1 MKVFRIAIL
10 IVLFLLGAACLV
22 WYFRTGDTDN
32 TEKREASGLLLTDT
46 SPLGELSVLSDGKT
60 LAAGNARGE
69 VKFFRPGEPVRTVS
83 VSDISISAPVAEFDG
98 VCYVG
103 DESGT
108 FAAFTPDKG
117 VLWTFRAGNQITG
130 GAVRDSDGLV
140 WFGSHDH
147 SLYAL
152 DTSDQIAD
160 DDFLREAVLEETERY
175 NAALPNFP
183 GKLVHEVECN
193 GQINGSPVF
202 DGAYLYLGSC
212 DGKLRKIDIHTG
224 EVVKALDFESY
235 IPETPVLSD
244 GVLYILTHGGELAA
258 VDADSF
264 EVLYRVKTEN
274 TFFTS
279 PFVTESDIFL
289 TDSNGNIHVHKRA
302 DGSFI
307 ADLPS
312 DEPLNPICAGSDLGV
327 YTISRRGVL
336 SLFAVPSRLREGW
349 SWKQYVIAKFPS
361 DFKSGVIEA
370 VGILAVPDEYGNV
383 FYAEKKEL
391 EK

>member
-10 IVLFLLGAACLV
+10 LILFLLGAACLM
-22 WYFRTGDTDN
+22 WYFRTGDDADDSG
-32 TEKREASGLLLTDT
+32 KKQASGVLLTDT

-83 VSDISISAPVAEFDG
+83 VSNISISAPVAEFDG

-152 DTSDQIAD
+152 DAS
-160 DDFLREAVLEETERY
+160 
-175 NAALPNFP
+175 

-202 DGAYLYLGSC
+202 DGTYVYLGSC

-224 EVVKALDFESY
+224 EVVKSLDFESY
-235 IPETPVLSD
+235 IPETPVLSG
-244 GVLYILTHGGELAA
+244 GVLYLLTHGGELAV

-264 EVLYRVKTEN
+264 EILYRIKTEN

-289 TDSNGNIHVHKRA
+289 TDSNGKIHVHRRE

-307 ADLPS
+307 ADLPA
-312 DEPLNPICAGSDLGV
+312 DEPLSPICAGSDLGV
-327 YTISRRGVL
+327 YTVSRRGTL
-336 SLFAVPSRLREGW
+336 SFFEGG
-349 SWKQYVIAKFPS
+349 SWKGHVIAEFPS
-361 DFKSGVIEA
+361 DFKSGVIA
-370 VGILAVPDEYGNV
+370 AYGILAVPDEYGNV

>member
-1 MKVFRIAIL
+1 MKFFRFAIL

-22 WYFRTGDTDN
+22 WYFH
-32 TEKREASGLLLTDT
+32 TENGTIDSEKEEFSGALLTDT
-46 SPLGELSVLSDGKT
+46 SPLGELSVLSDGT

-69 VKFFRPGEPVRTVS
+69 VVFLRPGEPVRAVS
-83 VSDISISAPVAEFDG
+83 VSDTSISAPVAEFDG

-108 FAAFTPDKG
+108 FAAFTPDRG

-152 DTSDQIAD
+152 DAS
-160 DDFLREAVLEETERY
+160 
-175 NAALPNFP
+175 
-183 GKLVHEVECN
+183 GKLVHEVECG

-202 DGAYLYLGSC
+202 DGAFVYLGSC

-224 EVVKALDFESY
+224 EVVKSLDFESY
-235 IPETPVLSD
+235 IPETPVLSG

-258 VDADSF
+258 VNADSF
-264 EVLYRVKTEN
+264 EVLYRVKTEFA
-274 TFFTS
+274 FFTS
-279 PFVTESDIFL
+279 PFVTESYIFL
-289 TDSNGNIHVHKRA
+289 TDSNGKIHVHKRA
-302 DGSFI
+302 DGAYL

-312 DEPLNPICAGSDLGV
+312 DDSLNPICTGSDNGI
-327 YTISRRGVL
+327 YTISRRGHL
-336 SLFAVPSRLREGW
+336 NFFEAG
-349 SWKQYVIAKFPS
+349 SWKQNVIARFPS
-361 DFKSGVIEA
+361 DFKSGVTEA
-370 VGILAVPDEYGNV
+370 DNILAVPDEYGNV
-383 FYAEKKEL
+383 FYAEKKDHEP
-391 EK
+391 

>member
-1 MKVFRIAIL
+1 MNKAFRW
-10 IVLFLLGAACLV
+10 IVLLLFFLLGAGCFVL
-22 WYFRTGDTDN
+22 YFSMLSDDAGTEGKQAVTGT
-32 TEKREASGLLLTDT
+32 LLTGT
-46 SPLGELSVLSDGKT
+46 VPLGKLTVLSDGS
-60 LAAGNARGE
+60 LAAGNSRGE
-69 VKFFRPGEPVRTVS
+69 VVFLRPGQEPKTVH
-83 VSDISISAPVAEFDG
+83 VTPTSISAPVTESDG
-98 VCYVG
+98 VYYVG
-103 DESGT
+103 DEGGT
-108 FAAFTPDKG
+108 FAAFTPERG
-117 VLWTFRAGNQITG
+117 VLWTFKAGNQITG
-130 GAVRDSDGLV
+130 GAIRDSDGLV

-152 DTSDQIAD
+152 DAS
-160 DDFLREAVLEETERY
+160 
-175 NAALPNFP
+175 

-202 DGAYLYLGSC
+202 DGSFVYLGSC

-224 EVVKALDFESY
+224 EVVKSLDFESY

-244 GVLYILTHGGELAA
+244 GVLFILTHGGELAA
-258 VDADSF
+258 VNADTF

-274 TFFTS
+274 AFFTS
-279 PFVTESDIFL
+279 PFVTESDILL
-289 TDSNGNIHVHKRA
+289 TEANGNFHVHKRA

-312 DEPLNPICAGSDLGV
+312 DEPLNPICTGLDRGV

-361 DFKSGVIEA
+361 DFKSGVIET

>member
-1 MKVFRIAIL
+1 MKIFRIVTL
-10 IVLFLLGAACLV
+10 TVLFLLGAACLV
-22 WYFRTGDTDN
+22 WYFRTGNKDCPE
-32 TEKREASGLLLTDT
+32 EKDASGVLLTDT
-46 SPLGELSVLSDGKT
+46 SPLGELSVLSDGT

-108 FAAFTPDKG
+108 FAAFTPDRG

-152 DTSDQIAD
+152 DTS
-160 DDFLREAVLEETERY
+160 
-175 NAALPNFP
+175 
-183 GKLVHEVECN
+183 GKLVHEVECG
-193 GQINGSPVF
+193 GQINGTPVF
-202 DGAYLYLGSC
+202 DGSFVYLGSC
-212 DGKLRKIDIHTG
+212 DGKLRKIDIHSG
-224 EVVKALDFESY
+224 DVVKSLDFESY

-258 VDADSF
+258 VKADSF

-274 TFFTS
+274 AFFTS
-279 PFVTESDIFL
+279 PFVTESYVFL
-289 TDSNGNIHVHKRA
+289 TDSNGKIHVHRRA
-302 DGSFI
+302 DGAF
-307 ADLPS
+307 
-312 DEPLNPICAGSDLGV
+312 
-327 YTISRRGVL
+327 
-336 SLFAVPSRLREGW
+336 
-349 SWKQYVIAKFPS
+349 
-361 DFKSGVIEA
+361 
-370 VGILAVPDEYGNV
+370 LAAADEYGNI
-383 FYAEKKEL
+383 FYAERKE
-391 EK
+391 EP

>member
-1 MKVFRIAIL
+1 MKVLRITVLL
-10 IVLFLLGAACLV
+10 ILFLLGTACLV
-22 WYFRTGDTDN
+22 WYFRTGDKTDEP
-32 TEKREASGLLLTDT
+32 EKEQQYSGVLLTDT
-46 SPLGELSVLSDGKT
+46 SPLGELAVLSDGKT

-83 VSDISISAPVAEFDG
+83 VSNISISAPVAEFDG

-108 FAAFTPDKG
+108 FAAFTPEKG

-152 DTSDQIAD
+152 DAT
-160 DDFLREAVLEETERY
+160 
-175 NAALPNFP
+175 
-183 GKLVHEVECN
+183 GKLVHEVECQ

-202 DGAYLYLGSC
+202 DGSFVYLGNC
-212 DGKLRKIDIHTG
+212 DGKLRKVDIHTG
-224 EVVKALDFESY
+224 EVVKSLDFESY
-235 IPETPVLSD
+235 IPETPVLSG
-244 GVLYILTHGGELAA
+244 GVLYVLTHGGELAA
-258 VDADSF
+258 VNADSF

-274 TFFTS
+274 SFFTS
-279 PFVTESDIFL
+279 PFVTESCIFL
-289 TDSNGNIHVHKRA
+289 TDSNGKVHVHKRA

-312 DEPLNPICAGSDLGV
+312 NDTLNPICTGSDSGV
-327 YTISRRGVL
+327 FTISRRGAL
-336 SLFAVPSRLREGW
+336 SLFEAG
-349 SWKQYVIAKFPS
+349 SWKQYVIAEFPS

-370 VGILAVPDEYGNV
+370 GNILAVPDEYGNV
-383 FYAEKKEL
+383 FCAEIKRSHGP
-391 EK
+391 

>member
-1 MKVFRIAIL
+1 MKFFRIAFL
-10 IVLFLLGAACLV
+10 IVLFLLGIACLV
-22 WYFRTGDTDN
+22 WYFRMSENTDES
-32 TEKREASGLLLTDT
+32 EKKQSSGVLLTDT
-46 SPLGELSVLSDGKT
+46 SPLGELAVLSDGKT

-83 VSDISISAPVAEFDG
+83 VSKISISAPVAEFNG

-152 DTSDQIAD
+152 DAS
-160 DDFLREAVLEETERY
+160 
-175 NAALPNFP
+175 
-183 GKLVHEVECN
+183 GKLVHEVECG
-193 GQINGSPVF
+193 GQINGTPVF
-202 DGAYLYLGSC
+202 DGSFVYLGSC
-212 DGKLRKIDIHTG
+212 DGKLRKIDIRTG
-224 EVVKALDFESY
+224 EVVKSLDFESY

-258 VDADSF
+258 VNADSF

-274 TFFTS
+274 AFFTS

-289 TDSNGNIHVHKRA
+289 TDSNGKVHVHKRS

-312 DEPLNPICAGSDLGV
+312 DDSLNPICTGLDRGV
-327 YTISRRGVL
+327 YTISRRGRL
-336 SLFAVPSRLREGW
+336 SFFEAG
-349 SWKQYVIAKFPS
+349 SWKQYVIAEFPS
-361 DFKSGVIEA
+361 DFKSGVTFA
-370 VGILAVPDEYGNV
+370 GNILAVSDEYGNV
-383 FYAEKKEL
+383 FYAEKKRSHEP
-391 EK
+391 

>member
-1 MKVFRIAIL
+1 MKFFRIAAL
-10 IVLFLLGAACLV
+10 IILFLLGAACLV
-22 WYFRTGDTDN
+22 WYFRS
-32 TEKREASGLLLTDT
+32 RETVCGGGRGLQPYESADDPEMKQYSGVLLTDT
-46 SPLGELSVLSDGKT
+46 SPLGKLSVLSDGT
-60 LAAGNARGE
+60 LAVGNARGE
-69 VKFFRPGEPVRTVS
+69 VKFFRPGEAVRTVS
-83 VSDISISAPVAEFDG
+83 VSKISISAPVAEFDG

-117 VLWTFRAGNQITG
+117 VLWTFKAGNQITG

-152 DTSDQIAD
+152 DAS
-160 DDFLREAVLEETERY
+160 
-175 NAALPNFP
+175 

-202 DGAYLYLGSC
+202 DGAFVYLGSC

-224 EVVKALDFESY
+224 EVLKSLDFESY
-235 IPETPVLSD
+235 IPETPVLAN
-244 GVLYILTHGGELAA
+244 GVLYVLTHGGELVA
-258 VDADSF
+258 VKADSF
-264 EVLYRVKTEN
+264 ELLYRVKTEN

-289 TDSNGNIHVHKRA
+289 TDSNGKIHVHKRA
-302 DGSFI
+302 DGTYL

-312 DEPLNPICAGSDLGV
+312 DDSLNPICTGLDRGV

-361 DFKSGVIEA
+361 DFKSGVTA
-370 VGILAVPDEYGNV
+370 AGGILAVPDEYGNV

>member
-10 IVLFLLGAACLV
+10 IVLFLLGAVCLV
-22 WYFRTGDTDN
+22 WYFRTGDTNN

-103 DESGT
+103 DESG
-108 FAAFTPDKG
+108 
-117 VLWTFRAGNQITG
+117 
-130 GAVRDSDGLV
+130 AVRDSDGLV

-152 DTSDQIAD
+152 DAS
-160 DDFLREAVLEETERY
+160 
-175 NAALPNFP
+175 

-244 GVLYILTHGGELAA
+244 GVLYILTHGGELAT

-264 EVLYRVKTEN
+264 EVLYRIKTEN

>member
-1 MKVFRIAIL
+1 MKVFRTAVL
-10 IVLFLLGAACLV
+10 IVLFLLGIACLLC
-22 WYFRTGDTDN
+22 YFRMS
-32 TEKREASGLLLTDT
+32 EKAGEPEEKQVFGALLTDT
-46 SPLGELSVLSDGKT
+46 SPLGELSILSDGT

-98 VCYVG
+98 ICYVG

-152 DTSDQIAD
+152 DAS
-160 DDFLREAVLEETERY
+160 
-175 NAALPNFP
+175 
-183 GKLVHEVECN
+183 GKPVYEVECG

-202 DGAYLYLGSC
+202 DGTFVYLGSC
-212 DGKLRKIDIHTG
+212 DGRLRKVDIHTG
-224 EVVKALDFESY
+224 EVVKSLDFESY
-235 IPETPVLSD
+235 IPETPVLS
-244 GVLYILTHGGELAA
+244 GGALYILTHGGELAA
-258 VDADSF
+258 VNADSF
-264 EVLYRVKTEN
+264 EILYRIKTEY

-279 PFVTESDIFL
+279 PFVTESYLFL
-289 TDSNGNIHVHKRA
+289 TDSNGKIHVHKRA
-302 DGSFI
+302 DGAHV

-312 DEPLNPICAGSDLGV
+312 DDFLNPICTGSDNGI
-327 YTISRRGVL
+327 YTISRRGTL
-336 SLFAVPSRLREGW
+336 SFFETG
-349 SWKQYVIAKFPS
+349 SWKQYVIANFPS
-361 DFKSGVIEA
+361 DFKSGVNLA
-370 VGILAVPDEYGNV
+370 GYILAVPDEYGNV
-383 FYAEKKEL
+383 FYVKVKRKEC
-391 EK
+391 EP

>member
-1 MKVFRIAIL
+1 MKFFRIVFL
-10 IVLFLLGAACLV
+10 IVLFLLGTACLM
-22 WYFRTGDTDN
+22 WYFVLKDSPNDAEEIQT
-32 TEKREASGLLLTDT
+32 SGALLTDT
-46 SPLGELSVLSDGKT
+46 SPLGELSVLSDGT
-60 LAAGNARGE
+60 LAAGNSRGE
-69 VKFFRPGEPVRTVS
+69 VVFLRPGEPVRTIPVS
-83 VSDISISAPVAEFDG
+83 KTSISAPVAEFDG

-103 DESGT
+103 DEGGT
-108 FAAFTPDKG
+108 FAAFTPERG
-117 VLWTFRAGNQITG
+117 VLWTFKAGNQITG

-152 DTSDQIAD
+152 DAS
-160 DDFLREAVLEETERY
+160 
-175 NAALPNFP
+175 

-202 DGAYLYLGSC
+202 DGTFVYLGSC
-212 DGKLRKIDIHTG
+212 DGKLRKVDIHTG
-224 EVVKALDFESY
+224 EVVKSLDFESY

-244 GVLYILTHGGELAA
+244 GVLYVLTHGGELAA
-258 VDADSF
+258 INADSF
-264 EVLYRVKTEN
+264 EVLYRVKTEY

-279 PFVTESDIFL
+279 PFVTKSYVFL
-289 TDSNGNIHVHKRA
+289 TDSNGKIHAHKRA

-312 DEPLNPICAGSDLGV
+312 DDSLNPICTGSDNGV
-327 YTISRRGVL
+327 YTISRRGKL
-336 SLFAVPSRLREGW
+336 SFFEGGT
-349 SWKQYVIAKFPS
+349 WKQYVIAKFPS
-361 DFKSGVIEA
+361 DFKSGVIA
-370 VGILAVPDEYGNV
+370 AGGILAVPDEYGNV

>member
-1 MKVFRIAIL
+1 MKVLRITALL
-10 IVLFLLGAACLV
+10 ILFLLGAACVV
-22 WYFRTGDTDN
+22 WYFIMGDSPDDTK
-32 TEKREASGLLLTDT
+32 EIQASGMLLTDT

-60 LAAGNARGE
+60 LSAGNARGE

-130 GAVRDSDGLV
+130 GAVRADGLI

-152 DTSDQIAD
+152 DAS
-160 DDFLREAVLEETERY
+160 
-175 NAALPNFP
+175 

-202 DGAYLYLGSC
+202 DGSFLYLGSC
-212 DGKLRKIDIHTG
+212 DGKLRKIDIRTG
-224 EVVKALDFESY
+224 EVVKSLDFESY
-235 IPETPVLSD
+235 IPDTPVLSD

-258 VDADSF
+258 VNADSF
-264 EVLYRVKTEN
+264 EVLCRVKTES

-279 PFVTESDIFL
+279 PFVTESYVFL
-289 TDSNGNIHVHKRA
+289 TDSNGKIHVHNRA

-307 ADLPS
+307 ADLPA
-312 DEPLNPICAGSDLGV
+312 DEPLNPICTGLDRGV
-327 YTISRRGVL
+327 YTISRRGAL

-361 DFKSGVIEA
+361 DFKSGVTETR
-370 VGILAVPDEYGNV
+370 GILAVPDEYGNV

>member
-1 MKVFRIAIL
+1 MKFFRIVFL
-10 IVLFLLGAACLV
+10 IVLFLLGTACLV
-22 WYFRTGDTDN
+22 WYFRMDEKADN
-32 TEKREASGLLLTDT
+32 SEKKQESGVLLTDT
-46 SPLGELSVLSDGKT
+46 SPLGELAVLSDRKT

-69 VKFFRPGEPVRTVS
+69 VKFFCPGKPEQTVS
-83 VSDISISAPVAEFDG
+83 VTEISISAPVAEFDG

-152 DTSDQIAD
+152 DAS
-160 DDFLREAVLEETERY
+160 
-175 NAALPNFP
+175 
-183 GKLVHEVECN
+183 GKLVHEVECG
-193 GQINGSPVF
+193 GQINGTPVF
-202 DGAYLYLGSC
+202 DGAFVYLGSC

-224 EVVKALDFESY
+224 EVVKSLDFESY
-235 IPETPVLSD
+235 IPETPVLSG

-258 VDADSF
+258 VNAESF

-274 TFFTS
+274 NFFTS
-279 PFVTESDIFL
+279 PFVTESNIYL
-289 TDSNGNIHVHKRA
+289 TDSNGKIHVHKRA
-302 DGSFI
+302 DGAYL

-312 DEPLNPICAGSDLGV
+312 DDSLNPICTGSDNGV
-327 YTISRRGVL
+327 YTISRRGDL
-336 SLFAVPSRLREGW
+336 SFFEGG
-349 SWKQYVIAKFPS
+349 SWKQYVIAEFPS
-361 DFKSGVIEA
+361 DFKSGVIES
-370 VGILAVPDEYGNV
+370 GDSILAAADEYGNV

>member
-1 MKVFRIAIL
+1 MKVFRIAVL

-22 WYFRTGDTDN
+22 WYFRMSETAN
-32 TEKREASGLLLTDT
+32 EAEAKQASGTLLTDT
-46 SPLGELSVLSDGKT
+46 SPLGELSVLSDGT

-69 VKFFRPGEPVRTVS
+69 VKFFRPGEPVQTVS

-98 VCYVG
+98 VCCVG

-108 FAAFTPDKG
+108 FAAFTPERG

-152 DTSDQIAD
+152 DAS
-160 DDFLREAVLEETERY
+160 
-175 NAALPNFP
+175 
-183 GKLVHEVECN
+183 GKLVYEVECN

-202 DGAYLYLGSC
+202 DGACVYLGNC

-224 EVVKALDFESY
+224 EVVKSLDFESY
-235 IPETPVLSD
+235 IPETPVLSG
-244 GVLYILTHGGELAA
+244 GVLYTLTHGGELAA
-258 VDADSF
+258 VNADSF
-264 EVLYRVKTEN
+264 EVLYRVKTEY

-279 PFVTESDIFL
+279 PFVTESYIFL
-289 TDSNGNIHVHKRA
+289 TDSDGKIHVHKRA
-302 DGSFI
+302 DGSYL

-312 DEPLNPICAGSDLGV
+312 DDSLNPICTGSDNGV
-327 YTISRRGVL
+327 YTISRRGRL
-336 SLFAVPSRLREGW
+336 SFFEAG
-349 SWKQYVIAKFPS
+349 SWKQYVIANFPS
-361 DFKSGVIEA
+361 DFKSGVTLA
-370 VGILAVPDEYGNV
+370 GNLLAVSDEYGNV
-383 FYAEKKEL
+383 FYVKVKKKES
-391 EK
+391 EP

>member
-1 MKVFRIAIL
+1 MKFFRIAAL
-10 IVLFLLGAACLV
+10 IILFLLGAACLV
-22 WYFRTGDTDN
+22 WYFRSGESSDEP
-32 TEKREASGLLLTDT
+32 EKQEHSGMLLTDT
-46 SPLGELSVLSDGKT
+46 SPLGELSVLADGKT

-69 VKFFRPGEPVRTVS
+69 VKFFRPGEAVRTVS
-83 VSDISISAPVAEFDG
+83 VSKISISAPVAEFDG

-117 VLWTFRAGNQITG
+117 VLWTFKAGNQITG
-130 GAVRDSDGLV
+130 GAVRADGLV

-152 DTSDQIAD
+152 DAS
-160 DDFLREAVLEETERY
+160 
-175 NAALPNFP
+175 

-202 DGAYLYLGSC
+202 DGSFLYLGSC

-224 EVVKALDFESY
+224 EVVKSLDFESY

-244 GVLYILTHGGELAA
+244 GMLFILTHGGELAA
-258 VDADSF
+258 VNADSF
-264 EVLYRVKTEN
+264 ELLYRVKTEN

-289 TDSNGNIHVHKRA
+289 TDANGKIHVHKRA
-302 DGSFI
+302 DGI
-307 ADLPS
+307 YLADLPS
-312 DEPLNPICAGSDLGV
+312 DEPLNPICTGLDRGV

-361 DFKSGVIEA
+361 DFKSGVTEA

>member
-1 MKVFRIAIL
+1 MKVFRIIIL
-10 IVLFLLGAACLV
+10 IVLFLLGIACIV
-22 WYFRTGDTDN
+22 WYFMLKDSPDDTEELQD
-32 TEKREASGLLLTDT
+32 SGVLLTDT
-46 SPLGELSVLSDGKT
+46 SPLGKLSVLSDRKT

-69 VKFFRPGEPVRTVS
+69 VVFLRPGEPVRTVS
-83 VSDISISAPVAEFDG
+83 VSQISISAPVAEFDG

-152 DTSDQIAD
+152 DAS
-160 DDFLREAVLEETERY
+160 
-175 NAALPNFP
+175 

-202 DGAYLYLGSC
+202 DGSCMYLGSC

-224 EVVKALDFESY
+224 EVVKSLDFESY

-258 VDADSF
+258 VNADSF

-289 TDSNGNIHVHKRA
+289 TDSNGKIHAHKRA

-312 DEPLNPICAGSDLGV
+312 DEPLNPICTGLDRGV

-349 SWKQYVIAKFPS
+349 SWKQYVIAEFPS
-361 DFKSGVIEA
+361 DFKSGVIET

>member
-1 MKVFRIAIL
+1 MKVIRIVLL
-10 IVLFLLGAACLV
+10 IVLFLLGTACLV
-22 WYFRTGDTDN
+22 WYFSTNEETDEP
-32 TEKREASGLLLTDT
+32 EKKQDSGTLLTDT

-69 VKFFRPGEPVRTVS
+69 VKFFCPGKPVQTVS
-83 VSDISISAPVAEFDG
+83 VSEISISAPVAEFDG

-152 DTSDQIAD
+152 DAS
-160 DDFLREAVLEETERY
+160 
-175 NAALPNFP
+175 
-183 GKLVHEVECN
+183 GKLVHEVECD

-202 DGAYLYLGSC
+202 DGSCVYLGSC
-212 DGKLRKIDIHTG
+212 DGRLRKVDIHTG
-224 EVVKALDFESY
+224 EVVKELDFGSY
-235 IPETPVLSD
+235 IPETPVLSG
-244 GVLYILTHGGELAA
+244 GVLYALTHGGELVA
-258 VDADSF
+258 VKADDF
-264 EVLYRVKTEN
+264 EVLYRVKTEY

-279 PFVTESDIFL
+279 PYVSETYIFL
-289 TDSNGNIHVHKRA
+289 ADSNGAIHVHARK
-302 DGSFI
+302 DGTHL

-312 DEPLNPICAGSDLGV
+312 NGKLNPVCSGSDRGV
-327 YTISRRGVL
+327 YTVSHHGRL
-336 SLFAVPSRLREGW
+336 SFFEAG
-349 SWKQYVIAKFPS
+349 SWKEHMIAEFPS
-361 DFKSGVIEA
+361 DFKSGVTIS
-370 VGILAVPDEYGNV
+370 GNILAVPDEYGNV
-383 FYAEKKEL
+383 FYAEKKDHGP
-391 EK
+391 